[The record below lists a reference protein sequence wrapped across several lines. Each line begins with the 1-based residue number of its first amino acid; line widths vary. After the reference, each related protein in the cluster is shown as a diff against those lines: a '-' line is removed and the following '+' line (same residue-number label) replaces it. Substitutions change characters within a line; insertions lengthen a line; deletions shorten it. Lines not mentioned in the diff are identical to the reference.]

1 MCLWLPQ
8 LRDAGVIAMD
18 QDEFSVQP
26 TPHGVLFSRFM
37 VRFESMKA
45 LMNVSESHGTRSVT
59 SKGDSTLF
67 HNGRV
72 IGTFFACRLQHV
84 LERR

>member
-1 MCLWLPQ
+1 MIK

-18 QDEFSVQP
+18 EDEFAVIP

-45 LMNVSESHGTRSVT
+45 IMGVKEDYGT
-59 SKGDSTLF
+59 K
-67 HNGRV
+67 
-72 IGTFFACRLQHV
+72 
-84 LERR
+84 

>member
-1 MCLWLPQ
+1 MLVNRKNIHAVFGLRGSHRGFPFMRTRLTCLILSSQ

-45 LMNVSESHGTRSVT
+45 LMSVSESYGTR
-59 SKGDSTLF
+59 
-67 HNGRV
+67 
-72 IGTFFACRLQHV
+72 
-84 LERR
+84 